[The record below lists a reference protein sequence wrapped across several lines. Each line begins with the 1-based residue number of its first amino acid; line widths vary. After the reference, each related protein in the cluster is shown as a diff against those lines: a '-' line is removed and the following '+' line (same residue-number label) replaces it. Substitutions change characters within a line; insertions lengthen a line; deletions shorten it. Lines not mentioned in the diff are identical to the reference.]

1 MKKSYLCMCLML
13 LFLVVG
19 CTHSLRIVDEANIQP
34 AAAVK
39 PKPVSI
45 GFLDT
50 NDKLVNSA
58 IDEISRSAYVTSV
71 KKGYALGSD
80 IKVDY
85 LCGLSQNMRFS
96 AYGQNFVITIPGFLI
111 FTHALLGY
119 KYHIDIDT
127 QSKLLDTN
135 GKIISDIT
143 VVTPYDIRYT
153 SFARG
158 AATSLVGW
166 LTPGWGLLDIIPGI
180 IFSSDYD
187 QRATPEFI
195 ERARPSY
202 SAFVS
207 SKVLEQIASL
217 QSAPSSS
224 FEKYFRNTTV
234 VLDEVNR
241 EEASNAVNDGRFAIY
256 LMREESGQFIPVK
269 NTIMQLPEDTQQILN
284 KIANKEILPDSG
296 ILQNI
301 IHSFK
306 ISNIEIPEDMKEVSI
321 YTMQGDKMVVLY
333 KESGTHIVRK

>member
-1 MKKSYLCMCLML
+1 MKKSYLCMCLIL

-19 CTHSLRIVDEANIQP
+19 CSHSLRIDERNIQP
-34 AAAVK
+34 AAVK

-50 NDKLVNSA
+50 NDKLVNST

-71 KKGYALGSD
+71 KKGYAIGSD

-96 AYGQNFVITIPGFLI
+96 AYGQNFVITFPGFLI
-111 FTHALLGY
+111 FTHAWLGY

-135 GKIISDIT
+135 GNTLSEIT
-143 VVTPYDIRYT
+143 VVAPYDIRYT

-158 AATSLVGW
+158 AAASLVGW
-166 LTPGWGLLDIIPGI
+166 LTPAYGLLDIIPGA
-180 IFSSDYD
+180 IFSGSYD
-187 QRATPEFI
+187 HRATPEFI

-202 SAFVS
+202 STFVS

-234 VLDEVNR
+234 VLDDVDKEEV
-241 EEASNAVNDGRFAIY
+241 SNAVNVEKFVVY
-256 LMREESGQFIPVK
+256 LMREKSGQLVPVK
-269 NTIMQLPEDTQQILN
+269 NTTVQLPEDTQQILN
-284 KIANKEILPDSG
+284 KIANKEILPDAG

-301 IHSFK
+301 IHSLK
-306 ISNIEIPEDMKEVSI
+306 IPDIEIPKDMKEVSI

-333 KESGTHIVRK
+333 EGSGTQIVRK